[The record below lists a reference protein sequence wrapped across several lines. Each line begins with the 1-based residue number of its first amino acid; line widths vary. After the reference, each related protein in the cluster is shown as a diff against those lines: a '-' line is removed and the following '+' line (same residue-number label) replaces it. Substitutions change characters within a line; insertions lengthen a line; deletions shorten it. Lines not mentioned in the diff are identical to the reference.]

1 MYKEKPRSP
10 PPVPH
15 PQFDQGFLI
24 FEAEKMLSSAV
35 LLLAASLALPTDAQ
49 RVSRLTVHSTPT
61 LTLPWGTWEGKPYGE
76 DGEVSQVPLRY
87 LERE

>member
-1 MYKEKPRSP
+1 MYKEKPRSLLS
-10 PPVPH
+10 VPH

-24 FEAEKMLSSAV
+24 FEVEKMLSSPV
-35 LLLAASLALPTDAQ
+35 LFLAASLALPIDAQ
-49 RVSRLTVHSTPT
+49 RVSRLTLDSTPT

-76 DGEVSQVPLRY
+76 DGEVSQVPLLY